1 MRTLRCGSLLV
12 VVLTAACSGG
22 GGGSLGGADGGASSS
37 PSGSS
42 ANGGSG
48 GGASGTSAP
57 AGATSVTCKAPDDC
71 GNWFCDC
78 SSGTPVNAR
87 SCTNGYCLD
96 AAHTCPKAC
105 KDFGVTWTGSAGGG
119 PTKSTSSSGSS
130 QTDPPAPSGDAC
142 GINAD
147 CPELACACTD
157 GFTKQDYTVQKCGAS
172 THTCVTAKSDACPGA
187 CSAFG
192 LSWLGN

>member
-1 MRTLRCGSLLV
+1 MRPLRCGSLLLV
-12 VVLTAACSGG
+12 LLTAACSGG
-22 GGGSLGGADGGASSS
+22 GGGTLGGADGGASSS
-37 PSGSS
+37 SSS
-42 ANGGSG
+42 AGGGG
-48 GGASGTSAP
+48 GGATGTSAP
-57 AGATSVTCKAPDDC
+57 AGATSVTCKTADDC

-78 SSGTPVNAR
+78 SSGPPVNAR

-96 AAHTCPKAC
+96 DAHTCPKAC

-119 PTKSTSSSGSS
+119 PTKRTSSAADGGRS

-142 GINAD
+142 GVNAD

-157 GFTKQDYTVQKCGAS
+157 GFTKQDYTVQKCSPS
-172 THTCVTAKSDACPGA
+172 THTCVTAKADACPGA